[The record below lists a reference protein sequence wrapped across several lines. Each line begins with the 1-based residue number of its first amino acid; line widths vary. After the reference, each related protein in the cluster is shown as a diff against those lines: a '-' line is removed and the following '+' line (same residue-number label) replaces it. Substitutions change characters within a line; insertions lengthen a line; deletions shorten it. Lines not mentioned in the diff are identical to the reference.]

1 MFDCYGP
8 VAGSH
13 EHEIQNLS
21 PGSSV
26 AVREWMDVLE
36 HRVESGSFED
46 RVVFG
51 TVHRVHERFHVLVD
65 FKWVGGLHSGGGDPC
80 LVAVGAEPTPERGL
94 HVQCGDF
101 MQLLDHLDTQRP
113 LLFSESFRIGHAIRN
128 ATGSE
133 DVSCRR
139 VGRHELALQHQFGV
153 LKRQR
158 GSLDRVGVVDIAGHP
173 FLTVIL
179 KR

>member
-1 MFDCYGP
+1 MECPTDDVNNCRLHCGSHGP

-36 HRVESGSFED
+36 HRVESGSLED

-65 FKWVGGLHSGGGDPC
+65 FK
-80 LVAVGAEPTPERGL
+80 
-94 HVQCGDF
+94 
-101 MQLLDHLDTQRP
+101 
-113 LLFSESFRIGHAIRN
+113 
-128 ATGSE
+128 
-133 DVSCRR
+133 
-139 VGRHELALQHQFGV
+139 
-153 LKRQR
+153 
-158 GSLDRVGVVDIAGHP
+158 
-173 FLTVIL
+173 
-179 KR
+179 

>member
-1 MFDCYGP
+1 MLPDFPIAAAGIMFDCYGP

-65 FKWVGGLHSGGGDPC
+65 FKWVAVFTR
-80 LVAVGAEPTPERGL
+80 VAV
-94 HVQCGDF
+94 
-101 MQLLDHLDTQRP
+101 
-113 LLFSESFRIGHAIRN
+113 I
-128 ATGSE
+128 
-133 DVSCRR
+133 
-139 VGRHELALQHQFGV
+139 LAW
-153 LKRQR
+153 
-158 GSLDRVGVVDIAGHP
+158 
-173 FLTVIL
+173 
-179 KR
+179 